1 MTPPGERERV
11 PGANLMVVL
20 TATMAVGP
28 LLTHSLSAMSPL
40 VIQDL
45 RLTEA
50 QFGLLAT
57 VTFFVAA
64 VTAVRT
70 GRWADRLGART
81 LLAVMFGGAV
91 LAMLLAAVAPDYTVL
106 LLAMVLS
113 GLGQVMAN
121 PATNRLIRLHVP
133 AHRRASWLG
142 IKQAGVQAAQ
152 LVAGLTFPALGL
164 LLGWRTAVAVA
175 AGAVLLLLVHGWLTV
190 PENHAGDRSAPRS
203 RRAPDPGAGSGAALA
218 SRWNPASGPAA
229 VSGTA
234 SASGSAAVSGT
245 ASAPGPAAV
254 SGTASASGP
263 AAVSRTT
270 SASGAAPGPGAAP
283 VPRAVPGSGPGPG
296 SRTGS
301 SSPDRSG
308 RTGGR
313 PPMPGVVRAYAAA
326 AALTGLGA
334 QAANVYLPLYAHREL
349 GLDVVAAG
357 ATVSVAALVGIASR
371 VLWARVMDR
380 PGADGFVLLAGMALG
395 AAVSAGLLVLAPL
408 HPALAWAVWPAAV
421 LHGGAAL
428 AVSVIVMS
436 GAMRAVPAERVGA
449 STGVVTM
456 GLYAGFCSG
465 PLVMGLLLQLTGS
478 FAVGWILV
486 LVCYLACGLLAVLV
500 RRRSRLRTGPAAG
513 TPSVDPR
520 R

>member
-1 MTPPGERERV
+1 MSAPGREQA
-11 PGANLMVVL
+11 PGANLLLVL

-45 RLTEA
+45 GLTES

-57 VTFFVAA
+57 VTFLVAA

-91 LAMLLAAVAPDYTVL
+91 LAMLLTAAAPDYTVL

-121 PATNRLIRLHVP
+121 PTTNRLIRLHVP

-175 AGAVLLLLVHGWLTV
+175 AGVVLLLLVHGWLTV
-190 PENHAGDRSAPRS
+190 PDNHGPVR
-203 RRAPDPGAGSGAALA
+203 
-218 SRWNPASGPAA
+218 PAA
-229 VSGTA
+229 VPGTA
-234 SASGSAAVSGT
+234 
-245 ASAPGPAAV
+245 P
-254 SGTASASGP
+254 
-263 AAVSRTT
+263 
-270 SASGAAPGPGAAP
+270 
-283 VPRAVPGSGPGPG
+283 AVPGTPTPAPVTPSPVPAGTPGPV
-296 SRTGS
+296 R
-301 SSPDRSG
+301 RA
-308 RTGGR
+308 
-313 PPMPGVVRAYAAA
+313 PMPGVVRAYAAA

-357 ATVSVAALVGIASR
+357 ATVSVAALLGIVSR

-380 PGADGFVLLAGMALG
+380 PGTDGFALLGVMALG
-395 AAVSAGLLVLAPL
+395 AAVSAVLLVLAPL

-428 AVSVIVMS
+428 AVSVVVMS

-456 GLYAGFCSG
+456 GLYTGFCAG
-465 PLVMGLLLQLTGS
+465 PLVMGTLLQLTGS
-478 FAVGWILV
+478 FAVGWAVV

-500 RRRSRLRTGPAAG
+500 RWRSRRQAASRAEVRPAGP
-513 TPSVDPR
+513 DR
-520 R
+520 

>member
-1 MTPPGERERV
+1 MTPPGERA
-11 PGANLMVVL
+11 PGPNLMLVL

-142 IKQAGVQAAQ
+142 VKQAGVQAAQ

-175 AGAVLLLLVHGWLTV
+175 AGAVLLLLVHGWCTV
-190 PENHAGDRSAPRS
+190 PENHAGDRPAP
-203 RRAPDPGAGSGAALA
+203 
-218 SRWNPASGPAA
+218 
-229 VSGTA
+229 
-234 SASGSAAVSGT
+234 
-245 ASAPGPAAV
+245 
-254 SGTASASGP
+254 
-263 AAVSRTT
+263 VSR
-270 SASGAAPGPGAAP
+270 PGL
-283 VPRAVPGSGPGPG
+283 
-296 SRTGS
+296 
-301 SSPDRSG
+301 SSPHPPG

-465 PLVMGLLLQLTGS
+465 PLVMGVLLQFTGS
-478 FAVGWILV
+478 FAVGWALV
-486 LVCYLACGLLAVLV
+486 LVCYLACGLLSVLV
-500 RRRSRLRTGPAAG
+500 RRRSRSRAGSAAG
-513 TPSVDPR
+513 TPRLGPR

>member
-1 MTPPGERERV
+1 
-11 PGANLMVVL
+11 
-20 TATMAVGP
+20 
-28 LLTHSLSAMSPL
+28 MSPL

-45 RLTEA
+45 RLTES

-175 AGAVLLLLVHGWLTV
+175 AGGVLLLLVHGWLTV
-190 PENHAGDRSAPRS
+190 PENHAGDRPAARFGRGPE
-203 RRAPDPGAGSGAALA
+203 PGADAGSRTALAARRDPAPGAA
-218 SRWNPASGPAA
+218 A
-229 VSGTA
+229 V
-234 SASGSAAVSGT
+234 
-245 ASAPGPAAV
+245 AP
-254 SGTASASGP
+254 
-263 AAVSRTT
+263 TT
-270 SASGAAPGPGAAP
+270 SASGTVPRPGAARA
-283 VPRAVPGSGPGPG
+283 PRAAPDSGAGPG
-296 SRTGS
+296 SRPGP
-301 SSPDRSG
+301 SSPDRPG

-349 GLDVVAAG
+349 GLDVVVAG

-408 HPALAWAVWPAAV
+408 HPGLAWAVWPAAV

-478 FAVGWILV
+478 FAVGWALV
-486 LVCYLACGLLAVLV
+486 LVCYLACGLLSVLV
-500 RRRSRLRTGPAAG
+500 RRRSRLRAGPTAG
-513 TPSVDPR
+513 SPSVGPR